1 MDQKKIQSLAQEQF
15 DFLVETRRDI
25 HRHPEPSTKE
35 FRTQKLV
42 IDELKRIGYTEIKT
56 YFNTGVAAV
65 VRGGK
70 PGKTIG
76 IRADMDALLMD
87 EASGLEFSSETPGV
101 AHACGHDGHTAMLL
115 GTARVLW
122 QVKDE
127 LC

>member
-1 MDQKKIQSLAQEQF
+1 MDQKEIQSLSQEQF

-70 PGKTIG
+70 PLSLIH
-76 IRADMDALLMD
+76 I
-87 EASGLEFSSETPGV
+87 SEPTRP
-101 AHACGHDGHTAMLL
+101 
-115 GTARVLW
+115 
-122 QVKDE
+122 
-127 LC
+127 

>member
-1 MDQKKIQSLAQEQF
+1 MDQKKIQSLSQEQF

-76 IRADMDALLMD
+76 IRADMDALSMD
-87 EASGLEFSSETPGV
+87 ILRCCSEQPGCSGRLRMNCAETSS
-101 AHACGHDGHTAMLL
+101 
-115 GTARVLW
+115 
-122 QVKDE
+122 
-127 LC
+127 